1 MKNNESKGRIFWG
14 LALIIVGLLALAAQF
29 VEFGESLGLLIVPAL
44 GVIFLLWGVLSRES
58 GLLIPGGI
66 LGGVGVGI
74 LLITGPYEA
83 ASGQVQGGVFL
94 LAFAAGWALI
104 PILSSIVT
112 GDNHWWALI
121 PGGIMALVGSGLLFG
136 GVAVTLLEFFD
147 RIWPVFL
154 ILAGLYLIVR
164 RAMGSRSA

>member
-1 MKNNESKGRIFWG
+1 MKKSESSGQIFWG

-29 VEFGESLGLLIVPAL
+29 VEFGESLGLLIVPTL
-44 GVIFLLWGVLSRES
+44 GVIFLLWGIFSRES

-66 LGGVGVGI
+66 LSGIGAGI

-83 ASGQVQGGVFL
+83 ASGEVQGGVFL

-104 PILSSIVT
+104 PILSSIVA
-112 GDNHWWALI
+112 GENHWWALI
-121 PGGIMALVGSGLLFG
+121 PGGIMALIGGGLLLG
-136 GVAVTLLEFFD
+136 GAALTVLEFFG

-164 RAMGSRSA
+164 RSTGSSST